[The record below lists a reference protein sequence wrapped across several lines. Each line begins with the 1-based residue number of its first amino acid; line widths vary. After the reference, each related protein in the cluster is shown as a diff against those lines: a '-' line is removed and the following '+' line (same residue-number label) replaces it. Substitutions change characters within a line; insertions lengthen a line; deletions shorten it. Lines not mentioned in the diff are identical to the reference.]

1 MPNISFSPPLRTAPG
16 TSRRPRQLNREE
28 ERLVH
33 YYRSLSDQDR
43 EAVRCLLFVIKETN
57 RSGAM

>member
-16 TSRRPRQLNREE
+16 TSLRPRQLNREE
-28 ERLVH
+28 ECLVH

-43 EAVRCLLFVIKETN
+43 EAVRCLLFAIKETS
-57 RSGAM
+57 RSGVM